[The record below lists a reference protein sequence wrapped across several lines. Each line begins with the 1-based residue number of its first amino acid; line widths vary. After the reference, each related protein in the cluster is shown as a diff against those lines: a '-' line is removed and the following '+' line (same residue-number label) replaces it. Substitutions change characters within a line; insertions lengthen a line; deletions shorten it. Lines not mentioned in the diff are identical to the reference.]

1 FNYPENTA
9 TDARTMVEL
18 KYQTALSATT
28 QLTLRG
34 LFNYSKYRS
43 YDGTSDTSLLTV
55 DYNHLERYGSH
66 GLGAEARLAWQPSSK
81 LKFNISGEATTTL
94 KQSMFGEDILASGER
109 VTTLQVEAPWRLFA
123 GSVLADW
130 KPSAKVHLNGGVRF
144 DYNQQQGNSESQR
157 QDNGKATYSA
167 YSPRLALI
175 AKPRPTDIVKLIFG
189 RAFRAPTTY
198 EYFYNDGGL
207 DEFAGEF
214 DSIQPER
221 VYAGEL
227 EYSHRFN
234 RTWSLLVAAHT
245 LYSQGAIEAAEIP
258 DDPTTLYYRNSTVG
272 KQTVGGDIELRRE
285 LGAGV
290 SASAYYGYLHN
301 RYRSNPDSEAT
312 EDTEAAEP
320 AVDLRLP
327 NAPTHY
333 AAAKVIFPISAGVN
347 GALRATF
354 EDQRR

>member
-1 FNYPENTA
+1 LHINA
-9 TDARTMVEL
+9 
-18 KYQTALSATT
+18 
-28 QLTLRG
+28 
-34 LFNYSKYRS
+34 
-43 YDGTSDTSLLTV
+43 
-55 DYNHLERYGSH
+55 
-66 GLGAEARLAWQPSSK
+66 
-81 LKFNISGEATTTL
+81 
-94 KQSMFGEDILASGER
+94 
-109 VTTLQVEAPWRLFA
+109 
-123 GSVLADW
+123 
-130 KPSAKVHLNGGVRF
+130 GVRF

-157 QDNGKATYSA
+157 QDNGKAAYSA

-175 AKPRPTDIVKLIFG
+175 AKPRPTDIVKVIVG
-189 RAFRAPTTY
+189 RAFRAPSTY

-214 DSIQPER
+214 ATIQPER

-234 RTWSLLVAAHT
+234 RTWSLLLAAHT
-245 LYSQGAIEAAEIP
+245 LYSKGAIEAAEVP

-301 RYRSNPDSEAT
+301 SYRSNPDGDET
-312 EDTEAAEP
+312 DTD
-320 AVDLRLP
+320 VDLRLP

-333 AAAKVIFPISAGVN
+333 AAAKVIFPISSGVN

-354 EDQRR
+354 EDRRRIDATVTARSDRAVVADAVVSGNLRRAGVRYAVGVYNLFNFRYALPALPFAASLMPQNGRSFIFSVAISR